1 MTKLIKKS
9 IIWTKQRTTH
19 KVKEKIE
26 RYMWVLLLN
35 RKQERRDK
43 RQRDSIAFMC
53 KGKIERTVEKQ
64 K

>member
-1 MTKLIKKS
+1 
-9 IIWTKQRTTH
+9 
-19 KVKEKIE
+19 
-26 RYMWVLLLN
+26 MWVVLLE

-53 KGKIERTVEKQ
+53 KGKFERTVEKQ

>member
-1 MTKLIKKS
+1 MKFGRNKE
-9 IIWTKQRTTH
+9 R

-26 RYMWVLLLN
+26 RDMWVVLLN

-43 RQRDSIAFMC
+43 RQRDSIAFKY